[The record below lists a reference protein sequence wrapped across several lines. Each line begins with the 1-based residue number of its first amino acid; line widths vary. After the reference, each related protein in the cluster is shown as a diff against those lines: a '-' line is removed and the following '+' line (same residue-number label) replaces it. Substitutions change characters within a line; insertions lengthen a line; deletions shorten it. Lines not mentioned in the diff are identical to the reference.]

1 MNEEKIEELKQEQ
14 EKKKKK
20 KRTIIITSII
30 ILIIITIILIC
41 IFTPKKKE
49 IAYDIK
55 FMHFYYSTGT
65 AMNDSVSY
73 DLTCNEGCNI
83 NIKPSGIPNEK
94 MLKTSLDDKTV
105 KDIAKILEDN
115 NVVEWDG
122 FNKFD
127 KYVLDGNG
135 FSFSLENKNGE
146 KVSADGYMK
155 WPKNYTTVKSKL
167 DKIFNK
173 IYKEKSS

>member
-1 MNEEKIEELKQEQ
+1 MLFKIKNV
-14 EKKKKK
+14 
-20 KRTIIITSII
+20 RTKIR
-30 ILIIITIILIC
+30 
-41 IFTPKKKE
+41 
-49 IAYDIK
+49 
-55 FMHFYYSTGT
+55 
-65 AMNDSVSY
+65 
-73 DLTCNEGCNI
+73 
-83 NIKPSGIPNEK
+83 PSFKLG
-94 MLKTSLDDKTV
+94 V
-105 KDIAKILEDN
+105 KILEDN